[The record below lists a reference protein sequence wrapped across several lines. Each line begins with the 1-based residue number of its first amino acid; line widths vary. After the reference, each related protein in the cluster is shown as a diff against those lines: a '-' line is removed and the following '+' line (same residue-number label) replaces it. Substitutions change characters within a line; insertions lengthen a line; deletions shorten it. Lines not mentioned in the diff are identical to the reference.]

1 MRCFLTAVLLVAVLS
16 LIGTNTAQT
25 SYAATIGINMAEGL
39 DAYQGYVSGNRNG
52 YSTYSGMSPNVVTTP
67 VYAQANWFN
76 INVGNLG
83 TDGPIV
89 NLSTTGIKD
98 SSGTLLGA
106 PLTFSLNSTAN
117 TVPGYDLNSA
127 AYADGTPGNIGVG
140 SVADF
145 TITGIPYSSYDV
157 AVLTGL
163 YYHPGTAWSL
173 ITGNGSQQI
182 ITGTGYDA
190 AENYSQGSYK
200 GQITGSTFAF
210 TNFGGDH
217 TVFAV
222 QILNTSV
229 VPEPSTFALCGM
241 GLLVLG
247 CVGLQRKFRQA

>member
-25 SYAATIGINMAEGL
+25 SYAATIGINMADGT
-39 DAYQGYVSGNRNG
+39 DSWSDGYVSGTQNG
-52 YSTYSGMSPNVVTTP
+52 YSTYSGTNPVVTTP
-67 VYAQANWFN
+67 VYAQAYWYN
-76 INVGNLG
+76 IAVGG
-83 TDGPIV
+83 GAPIV
-89 NLSTTGIKD
+89 NLPTTGIRD
-98 SSGTLLGA
+98 SSGTLLGTA
-106 PLTFSLNSTAN
+106 LTFSLNSSAGPQQ
-117 TVPGYDLNSA
+117 VGSDLNGV
-127 AYADGTPGNIGVG
+127 AYAAGTPGMLGVG
-140 SVADF
+140 TGDGF

>member
-25 SYAATIGINMAEGL
+25 SSAATIGLNMADGTAEWQ
-39 DAYQGYVSGNRNG
+39 DGYVSGTQNG
-52 YSTYSGMSPNVVTTP
+52 YSTYSGVSPGVVTTP
-67 VYAQANWFN
+67 VYAQAYWYN
-76 INVGNLG
+76 IGAG
-83 TDGPIV
+83 AQEPIV

-106 PLTFSLNSTAN
+106 PLLFSLDSNAGTQ
-117 TVPGYDLNSA
+117 PGFDLNGV
-127 AYADGTPGNIGVG
+127 AYADGTPGRLGVG
-140 SVADF
+140 AGSGF

-157 AVLTGL
+157 AVMTG
-163 YYHPGTAWSL
+163 YYGDPGTGWSL
-173 ITGNGSQQI
+173 ITGDGTLQTITRTNG
-182 ITGTGYDA
+182 
-190 AENYSQGSYK
+190 QGSYT
-200 GQITGSTFAF
+200 GQITGNSFAF
-210 TNFGGDH
+210 GSAGGDH

>member
-106 PLTFSLNSTAN
+106 PLLFSLDSNAGTQ
-117 TVPGYDLNSA
+117 PGFDLNGV
-127 AYADGTPGNIGVG
+127 AYADGTPGRLGVG
-140 SVADF
+140 AGSGF

-157 AVLTGL
+157 AVMTG
-163 YYHPGTAWSL
+163 YYGDPGTGWSL
-173 ITGNGSQQI
+173 ITGDGTLQTITRTNG
-182 ITGTGYDA
+182 
-190 AENYSQGSYK
+190 QGSYT
-200 GQITGSTFAF
+200 GQITGNSFAF
-210 TNFGGDH
+210 GSAGGDH